1 MRFQKSAHTSWFG
14 MRAKGAAT
22 CGIVR
27 RTVMTQD
34 GKVVG
39 SPGYGKITPGTAS
52 SRWFSNSVS

>member
-52 SRWFSNSVS
+52 SR